1 MLCGTFIVNA
11 SFCLASVV
19 ATYVCLCCLCL
30 QEGQESSIAYSK
42 CKSDIDTMGMDMDAL
57 LEKVNSAPNTEGLGG
72 IPGLFGELRR
82 AVQDARDSGS

>member
-1 MLCGTFIVNA
+1 MGRFPPLKC
-11 SFCLASVV
+11 CVV
-19 ATYVCLCCLCL
+19 LCCSPVAFRVVW

-72 IPGLFGELRR
+72 IPGLFGELSASRNEH
-82 AVQDARDSGS
+82 